1 MFEYFKSLQFSAM
14 EVAVLHAALAA
25 HADRLTTLLADAG
38 LPELS
43 VSNMRIELSATRQ
56 ALRKLSAS
64 RFEAVNAL
72 AAKNISAA
80 GSRYREFCRLR
91 DYRKPGVEVCQH
103 TEAEAFA
110 LATGQ
115 RIERQSVSAAPAYM
129 EAEESR

>member
-1 MFEYFKSLQFSAM
+1 M
-14 EVAVLHAALAA
+14 EVAVLHAAVAA
-25 HADRLTTLLADAG
+25 HADRLSTLLADAG

-43 VSNMRIELSATRQ
+43 VSNMRIELSATQQ

-72 AAKNISAA
+72 DAKNVSAA
-80 GSRYREFCRLR
+80 ESQYREFCRLR

-103 TEAEAFA
+103 TEAEAFT

-115 RIERQSVSAAPAYM
+115 RIERQSISAVPTYM
-129 EAEESR
+129 EAEKSR